1 MQWLNCLHL
10 ACGTFG
16 DDLSNHLKPNTWHN
30 YGTVETE
37 MATIRNRNGR
47 WHVQIRKAKARTQ
60 SRTFAYRKDAEYW
73 AREAERQIDLEG
85 CGRTRRELLN
95 DCFSDLLTRYESE
108 EAQHKKSYHVEVHYL
123 ASLRREP
130 FSGLPLAHL
139 RTGDIQ
145 HWIDAQSAT
154 HKPSSVIR
162 RLGLISRVFN
172 VAIKRWDY
180 PMENPVSHVRKP
192 AVRPLKV
199 QRIGQDVLAQLQSP
213 QNRFD
218 WLIIFALET
227 GMRRGEILS
236 LTWQDIDKDKR
247 LAYLRDTKNGHPRF
261 VPLTDRAIEA
271 ISHSDTCNE
280 CVFPMTG
287 NAVQLAWKR
296 LKKRH
301 GIEGVRF
308 HDLRHEAISRF
319 FDMGLTV
326 PEVASISGHRTV
338 SMLFRY
344 AHADIDVLK
353 NKLNL

>member
-1 MQWLNCLHL
+1 
-10 ACGTFG
+10 
-16 DDLSNHLKPNTWHN
+16 
-30 YGTVETE
+30 

-47 WHVQIRKAKARTQ
+47 WHVQIRKANARSL
-60 SRTFAYRKDAEYW
+60 SRTFTYRKDAELW
-73 AREAERQIDLEG
+73 VRESEREI
-85 CGRTRRELLN
+85 ELGSCVRSRQEMLN
-95 DCFSDLLTRYESE
+95 DTLEDLFVRYERE
-108 EAQHKKSYHVEVHYL
+108 IGVHKKSYTVERYYVRRIL
-123 ASLRREP
+123 AQP
-130 FSGLPLAHL
+130 FSKVPLHQLTPAY
-139 RTGDIQ
+139 IQ
-145 HWIDAQSAT
+145 TWIDGQRKT
-154 HKPSSVIR
+154 HRPSSIARSAAFLSSVLNLSIR
-162 RLGLISRVFN
+162 R
-172 VAIKRWDY
+172 WQY
-180 PMENPVSHVRKP
+180 PMQNPLDMVGKP
-192 AVRPLKV
+192 PVKPPNIT
-199 QRIGQDVLAQLQSP
+199 RITKDVLETLYQPDS
-213 QNRFD
+213 FVG
-218 WLIIFALET
+218 WLVVFALET
-227 GMRRGEILS
+227 AMRRGEILS

-271 ISHSDTCNE
+271 ISHSDTCNQR
-280 CVFPMTG
+280 VFPMTG